1 MNSILLIIFFLQADS
16 ETVKLFLKHP
26 LESIGAIIL
35 ALGFVQIGSN
45 FIKWIESRIKDE
57 FNCKILIVFS
67 MILLAILY
75 IRILHQFE
83 IFK

>member
-16 ETVKLFLKHP
+16 ETVEFFLKHP

-35 ALGFVQIGSN
+35 ALGFLQIGSN
-45 FIKWIESRIKDE
+45 FIKWIESTIKDE

-67 MILLAILY
+67 MITLAILY
-75 IRILHQFE
+75 FAILNQFE
-83 IFK
+83 TSK